1 MLTEG
6 KRKTQVKLQNNSDL
20 RPVGPPP
27 SPQVTS
33 VCPKELREGDVKEY
47 LKEVIEMLLAYHEG
61 RYIDITN
68 ERL

>member
-1 MLTEG
+1 MNIE
-6 KRKTQVKLQNNSDL
+6 VMSI
-20 RPVGPPP
+20 
-27 SPQVTS
+27 
-33 VCPKELREGDVKEY
+33 CPKELREGDVKEY

>member
-33 VCPKELREGDVKEY
+33 VCPKELREG
-47 LKEVIEMLLAYHEG
+47 
-61 RYIDITN
+61 RYADTTN